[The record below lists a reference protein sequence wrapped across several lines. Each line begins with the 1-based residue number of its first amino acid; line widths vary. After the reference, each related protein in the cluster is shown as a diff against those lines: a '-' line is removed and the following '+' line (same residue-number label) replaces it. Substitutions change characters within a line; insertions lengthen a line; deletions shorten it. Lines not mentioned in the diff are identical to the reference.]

1 MSSLLIRPT
10 DSPDIR
16 EGGARPGLR
25 RRLSALAVAGLLGV
39 SAISVAV
46 PSVAAYG
53 NAGGAHQTYQIM
65 FSSNCNNPTIC
76 TRELGGLGG
85 FWGWAVLY
93 SDGTGDAELTGC
105 GHMINGGGP
114 GTAGAG
120 HFRDD
125 FTYDLADTTEL
136 VTLSEMQT
144 FVGHGQ
150 PVTKVGTPGDT
161 GFPLTPGHYDTT
173 ALLGFSAPGVSFM
186 VQVVALH

>member
-1 MSSLLIRPT
+1 VTLSL
-10 DSPDIR
+10 SPR
-16 EGGARPGLR
+16 SGGSGIENGGVRAGFR
-25 RRLSALAVAGLLGV
+25 RRLSVLALSGLL
-39 SAISVAV
+39 AISVAAVTV
-46 PSVAAYG
+46 PTVAAYG

-65 FSSNCNNPTIC
+65 FSYNCNNPTIC
-76 TRELGGLGG
+76 TVETGGLGG

-105 GHMINGGGP
+105 SHLTGGGGA

-125 FTYDLADTTEL
+125 FTYDLTNTTEL

-144 FVGHGQ
+144 YVGHGQ
-150 PVTKVGTPGDT
+150 PVTVPGVPGDT
-161 GFPLTPGHYDTT
+161 GFPLTPGHYNTSV
-173 ALLGFSAPGVSFM
+173 LFGFSAPGVSFM